1 MEVLAGGASGSPLV
15 GETIGGLSESIL
27 SVKCGGEE
35 KVTVD
40 KDCVACSTVIST
52 TNLEVA
58 VRAVVSSMDHSLLK
72 TKRKPKKPQLGKKFK
87 IKEQKEDAPVKFYGP
102 DGQSYNYDH
111 QSGFSHVGKLV
122 CSGL

>member
-1 MEVLAGGASGSPLV
+1 MTEPVSVQSGVSPSVNSLQVEVLAGGASGSPLV

-40 KDCVACSTVIST
+40 KDCVDCSTVIST

-72 TKRKPKKPQLGKKFK
+72 TKRKPKKPQLGKKFT
-87 IKEQKEDAPVKFYGP
+87 DLTLTVL
-102 DGQSYNYDH
+102 ST
-111 QSGFSHVGKLV
+111 L
-122 CSGL
+122 